1 MTHNEILKYC
11 LEKTG
16 AYTDYPFGPD
26 CLCVKVKKRI
36 FAQIFVLK
44 GIPVVTLNCDMMT
57 GEFYRRIYPEA
68 VTRGYHCPPVQQPYF
83 NTINLEKDVTDGE
96 LLKMIDHSYNYV
108 VSKLPKKIQ
117 QELNTEKLE

>member
-1 MTHNEILKYC
+1 MTHDKILKYC
-11 LEKTG
+11 LEKSG

-57 GEFYRRIYPEA
+57 GEF
-68 VTRGYHCPPVQQPYF
+68 
-83 NTINLEKDVTDGE
+83 
-96 LLKMIDHSYNYV
+96 
-108 VSKLPKKIQ
+108 
-117 QELNTEKLE
+117 

>member
-1 MTHNEILKYC
+1 MTHDEILKYC
-11 LEKTG
+11 LEKTR
-16 AYTDYPFGPD
+16 AYTEYPFGPD

-83 NTINLEKDVTDGE
+83 NTINIEKDVTDEE
-96 LLKMIDHSYNYV
+96 LLKMIDHSYSYV
-108 VSKLPKKIQ
+108 VSKLPKKVQ

>member
-1 MTHNEILKYC
+1 
-11 LEKTG
+11 
-16 AYTDYPFGPD
+16 
-26 CLCVKVKKRI
+26 VKKRI
-36 FAQIFVLK
+36 FAQIFFLK

-57 GEFYRRIYPEA
+57 GEFYRRVYPEA

>member
-1 MTHNEILKYC
+1 MTHDEILKYC
-11 LEKTG
+11 LEKTR
-16 AYTDYPFGPD
+16 AYTEYPFGPD

-83 NTINLEKDVTDGE
+83 NTINIEKDVTDEE
-96 LLKMIDHSYNYV
+96 LLKMIDHSYSYV
-108 VSKLPKKIQ
+108 VSKLSKKVQ

>member
-1 MTHNEILKYC
+1 MPLCKG
-11 LEKTG
+11 EK
-16 AYTDYPFGPD
+16 AYFRSD
-26 CLCVKVKKRI
+26 I
-36 FAQIFVLK
+36 FLK

-57 GEFYRRIYPEA
+57 GEFYRRVYPEA

-83 NTINLEKDVTDGE
+83 NTINLEKDVTDEE
-96 LLKMIDHSYNYV
+96 LLKMIDHSYSYV